1 MIKEPIVTPIFPT
14 TLYIAEMERD
24 FSKKEKEYIYEKD
37 KELLIN
43 TGNKNSKE
51 RNVLDIENLIDLKL
65 LLEDHIKNYIFEV
78 LKAKKTFEPFITQSW
93 INYTDPGSYHHEHDH
108 PNSFLSGVVYIQ
120 TNNNDCINLY
130 KPNYHQ
136 INIPIEEY
144 NIFNSST
151 WNIPVKNG
159 TIFLFPS
166 SLRHSVSVVTGDKT
180 RVSLSFNTF
189 VKGSIGDK
197 EGLTELN
204 I

>member
-37 KELLIN
+37 KELIIN

-51 RNVLDIENLIDLKL
+51 RNVLDVENLIDLKL
-65 LLEDHIKNYIFEV
+65 LLEDHVKNYIFEV

-130 KPNYHQ
+130 KTNYHQ
-136 INIPIEEY
+136 IDIPLEEY
-144 NIFNSST
+144 NIFNSSS
-151 WNIPVKNG
+151 WRIPVKNG

-166 SLRHSVSVVTGDKT
+166 SLRHSVPVVTGDKT

-189 VKGSIGDK
+189 VKGTIGDK
-197 EGLTELN
+197 ERLTEVN